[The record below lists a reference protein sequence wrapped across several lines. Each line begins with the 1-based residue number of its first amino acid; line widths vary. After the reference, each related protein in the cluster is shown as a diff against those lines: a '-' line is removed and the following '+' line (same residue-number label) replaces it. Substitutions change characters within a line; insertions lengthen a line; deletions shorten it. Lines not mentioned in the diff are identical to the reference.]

1 MENPATSF
9 VEMSRVDEAL
19 ESTQSIG
26 LLITWKQS
34 KIHVST
40 LEEARLAAEFITQL
54 EHLC

>member
-1 MENPATSF
+1 MANPTTSF
-9 VEMSRVDEAL
+9 VEVSRVDEAL
-19 ESTQSIG
+19 KSTQSIG

-54 EHLC
+54 EQLC